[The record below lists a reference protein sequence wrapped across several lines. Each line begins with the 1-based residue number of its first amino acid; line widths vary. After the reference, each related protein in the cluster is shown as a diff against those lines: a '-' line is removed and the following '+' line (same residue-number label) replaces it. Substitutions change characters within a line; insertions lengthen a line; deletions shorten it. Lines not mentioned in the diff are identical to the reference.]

1 MMGVRRGF
9 DFRETLAKRRRDRTA
24 LRAAD
29 AAWPGPPRAARSV
42 RRRRAPLPPH
52 RASGR
57 TEVASATV
65 LPAPAGGARIRSWR
79 GRHHVE
85 VAQAV
90 QLFHELAPWHGV
102 VVRVPRGTAHRHKDR
117 RDRTT
122 VGSRLGGWA
131 SLPASWARIPTTSA
145 SIQAKY
151 RARYWTELVR
161 RRCETA
167 KNDPRRGPAC
177 LS

>member
-1 MMGVRRGF
+1 MDYIGLNGCDAEASSGVRMMGGQARVRFPGNT
-9 DFRETLAKRRRDRTA
+9 REAGQQAACRRPARRDRTA

-29 AAWPGPPRAARSV
+29 GAWPGPPRAARSV
-42 RRRRAPLPPH
+42 RTRRAPLPPH

-90 QLFHELAPWHGV
+90 QLSHELAPSHGV

-117 RDRTT
+117 RDKQPSEVARFCGG
-122 VGSRLGGWA
+122 GSHR
-131 SLPASWARIPTTSA
+131 S
-145 SIQAKY
+145 
-151 RARYWTELVR
+151 RYD
-161 RRCETA
+161 C
-167 KNDPRRGPAC
+167 RG
-177 LS
+177 SN